1 MRNINTTRFGEI
13 EVEEKSIVTF
23 EHGIPAFEDERDFA
37 ILPYDEESPYLFLQS
52 ASTPELA
59 FLMTDPFV
67 FFPDYTFELDDANME
82 ALEVTNDA
90 DVLVCSLITIPPT
103 GIKNMTTNLLAPIVI
118 NKSNM
123 KAKQVVLEKTSY
135 TTKHRL
141 FQEKE
146 EE

>member
-1 MRNINTTRFGEI
+1 MRKLNTTRFGEI
-13 EVEEKSIVTF
+13 EVEDKLIITF

-37 ILPYDEESPYLFLQS
+37 VIPYDDDSPYLYLQS

-67 FFPDYTFELDDANME
+67 FFPDYSFELDDANME
-82 ALEVTNDA
+82 ALGVTKDD
-90 DVLVCSLITIPPT
+90 DVLVCSLITVPASGIP
-103 GIKNMTTNLLAPIVI
+103 NMTTNLLAPIVI

-123 KAKQVVLEKTSY
+123 KAKQVVLEKTNY

-141 FQEKE
+141 FPENKGE
-146 EE
+146 

>member
-1 MRNINTTRFGEI
+1 MRKLNTTRFGEI
-13 EVEEKSIVTF
+13 EVEDKSIITF

-37 ILPYDEESPYLFLQS
+37 VIPYDDDSPYLYLQS

-67 FFPDYTFELDDANME
+67 FFPDYSFELDDANME
-82 ALEVTNDA
+82 ALGVTKDD
-90 DVLVCSLITIPPT
+90 DVLVCSLITVPASGIP
-103 GIKNMTTNLLAPIVI
+103 NMTTNLLAPIVI

-123 KAKQVVLEKTSY
+123 KAKQVVLEKTNY

-141 FQEKE
+141 FPENKGE
-146 EE
+146 